1 MKLTTENT
9 VSVEGEE
16 RRRWEISGTIKCRKP
31 RKEFNCKKTT
41 LSISELK
48 LLVRGMLYARVKLCS
63 LCHGFRQH
71 IYRKSLHLL
80 QLKTFWCLLDYSQI
94 NSRLEKLKIV
104 KIPVQTGIF
113 VLIKPSMSWISH
125 KGELKCVW
133 GPHCLIMVFLY
144 HTEVNFD
151 AKKILSQCVTI
162 ISYVSQY

>member
-1 MKLTTENT
+1 MGKN
-9 VSVEGEE
+9 
-16 RRRWEISGTIKCRKP
+16 
-31 RKEFNCKKTT
+31 
-41 LSISELK
+41 SIAKRQHLQSLNSNYLFAVCYMLHLK
-48 LLVRGMLYARVKLCS
+48 VICHNIRYNYHYMIGARVKLCS

-104 KIPVQTGIF
+104 KIPVQTDIF

-133 GPHCLIMVFLY
+133 GPHSLILVFLY
-144 HTEVNFD
+144 YTEVNFD
-151 AKKILSQCVTI
+151 AKNFLSRCVTI
-162 ISYVSQY
+162 MGYVSQY